1 MLRALSQLLW
11 LAVAAD
17 ASRTSVGA
25 ELTEARRDVA
35 TMLERLLCLA
45 VLLFM
50 IVVKRLFAPSSDALG
65 HACPSPQERFA
76 PSGLKWR
83 NIGETAPVDGSEF
96 ANPELASALVSG
108 QTQFTESEWDSFGI
122 ASLCNGHYLKAG
134 DSYFKPAERCLCGSG
149 LIFDECH
156 NPDVGCRRIMKL
168 KRNKVQADKQ
178 PFASD
183 MSQLN
188 RGDAGAGSGGDA
200 GAGSGG
206 DAGAGVMEQAREDL
220 AVLHARLWIKEY
232 GLASSAEARRIA
244 RGRRA
249 SYSLSQ
255 NSAPCPS
262 GGCHQLFSSASPCA
276 SCREFPSRGR
286 TDDQAVGATQNAL
299 FEIAEW
305 ATLTLSP
312 RPSQRAS
319 TSWGSTS
326 SLSKSDQTSPKTQFL
341 VY

>member
-35 TMLERLLCLA
+35 TMLERVLCLA

-168 KRNKVQADKQ
+168 KRNKVQAAHPEHGSKNT
-178 PFASD
+178 ASHRL
-183 MSQLN
+183 QKP
-188 RGDAGAGSGGDA
+188 DALQEADA
-200 GAGSGG
+200 LLTPCHKIPP
-206 DAGAGVMEQAREDL
+206 R
-220 AVLHARLWIKEY
+220 ARL
-232 GLASSAEARRIA
+232 AAVTSC
-244 RGRRA
+244 
-249 SYSLSQ
+249 SL
-255 NSAPCPS
+255 P
-262 GGCHQLFSSASPCA
+262 
-276 SCREFPSRGR
+276 
-286 TDDQAVGATQNAL
+286 
-299 FEIAEW
+299 
-305 ATLTLSP
+305 P
-312 RPSQRAS
+312 RPAPPVENSRAVE
-319 TSWGSTS
+319 G
-326 SLSKSDQTSPKTQFL
+326 LMIRL
-341 VY
+341 